1 MTPEHA
7 DIEHVARS
15 GEHARDGHRQDMR
28 VHPNRASA
36 HALPHPGDR
45 SPPCKPARAESK
57 CIRNDSPVTFT
68 PAGGHQAAQC
78 MAACPPP
85 SKGGSKGLGRGI
97 ASTQHTH
104 SAWNRNLRLQGPSC
118 SAAGSCTLASVGLLH
133 PGMIKGCSKSVAA
146 PKDEVPSEQ
155 EGP

>member
-1 MTPEHA
+1 MCAPRQ
-7 DIEHVARS
+7 HVQMVRFT
-15 GEHARDGHRQDMR
+15 
-28 VHPNRASA
+28 
-36 HALPHPGDR
+36 GDLRTGGRTTR
-45 SPPCKPARAESK
+45 SPVHGCL
-57 CIRNDSPVTFT
+57 
-68 PAGGHQAAQC
+68 
-78 MAACPPP
+78 PPP

-146 PKDEVPSEQ
+146 PKDEELVQRQEYLDTTNAEKYSEYF
-155 EGP
+155 